1 LLAQLFFLKAVEL
14 IGPGR
19 ASVFTNL
26 VPIFGPLLA
35 VAALGEPFH
44 FYHAFALALV
54 LGGIMLA
61 EWRRA

>member
-1 LLAQLFFLKAVEL
+1 LKAVEL

-19 ASVFTNL
+19 AANFTNL

-44 FYHAFALALV
+44 LYHAIALALV